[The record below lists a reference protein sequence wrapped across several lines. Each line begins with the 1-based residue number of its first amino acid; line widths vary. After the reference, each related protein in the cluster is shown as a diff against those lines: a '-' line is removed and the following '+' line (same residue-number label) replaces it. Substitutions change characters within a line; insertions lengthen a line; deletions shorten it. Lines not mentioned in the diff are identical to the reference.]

1 MNYSI
6 EGNID
11 FYKELFETICESE
24 SNILE
29 NKKQKKE
36 DNTQENINK
45 DTYKNEKKCLI
56 THLPLQSPMIT
67 LDCNHKFNY
76 IPLFKEITRQKT
88 SDYSE
93 KRKLRV
99 NQIKCPYC
107 RQIQNKLLP
116 YIPSLKGSKLI
127 IGVTSPQ
134 KYSMY
139 SQKCES
145 IIKSGKRKG
154 EKCGKK
160 CEYPNT
166 ICNMHK
172 KYEQNKTIN
181 VNVKKTSKEA
191 NGKCCAILKYGK
203 RKGLP
208 CNCNVFKDGKC
219 KRHSSTN

>member
-24 SNILE
+24 SDILE
-29 NKKQKKE
+29 NNNE
-36 DNTQENINK
+36 
-45 DTYKNEKKCLI
+45 DTYKNEKNCLI
-56 THLPLQSPMIT
+56 THLPLQSPIIT

-88 SDYSE
+88 SDYND
-93 KRKLRV
+93 KKKLRV
-99 NQIKCPYC
+99 HQIKCPYC

-116 YIPSLKGSKLI
+116 YIPSVEGSYLI
-127 IGVTSPQ
+127 SGVTSPQ

-139 SQKCES
+139 TQKCES

-154 EKCGKK
+154 ENCGKK

-166 ICNMHK
+166 MCNMHK
-172 KYEQNKTIN
+172 KSKQNKTAN
-181 VNVKKTSKEA
+181 KTVNKTANNTVNQNMKHI
-191 NGKCCAILKYGK
+191 NGKCTAILKYGK
-203 RKGLP
+203 RKGEL
-208 CNCNVFKDGKC
+208 CGCNVFKDGKC
-219 KRHSSTN
+219 KRHS